1 MQFGVLMFPTDFS
14 IGVVDFAR
22 SVEEHGFESLWF
34 PEHTHIPADRQTPWP
49 GGRELPP
56 EYSHALDPFVALGAA
71 AVATTRLRLG
81 TGVCLV
87 VERDPITLAKDVAS
101 VDYVSGGRFVFG
113 IGGGWNLEEMANHGT
128 DPARRWSIMRERIL
142 AMQQLWTEDVASF
155 NGTYVSFDQVW
166 QWPKP
171 IQRPHPPIV
180 VGGNGPRTLR
190 RVIEYGDAWGPII
203 GRGPSI
209 APRMAELA
217 QLASEAGRGQIPVTI
232 FSLGVSTEEL
242 IDEYQTAGASRFIF
256 GLPSAPADKVLPLL
270 DRYAEMA
277 RLFVE
282 AHVGRIG
289 T

>member
-1 MQFGVLMFPTDFS
+1 VQFGVLMFPTDFS
-14 IGVVDFAR
+14 IGVVDFAQA
-22 SVEEHGFESLWF
+22 VEEHGFESLWF

-49 GGRELPP
+49 GGRELPR

-71 AVATTRLRLG
+71 ATATSRLLLG

-101 VDYVSGGRFVFG
+101 VDYVSGGRFLFG

-142 AMQQLWTEDVASF
+142 AMKQLWTEDVASF
-155 NGTYVSFDQVW
+155 DGTYVCFDRVW

-171 IQRPHPPIV
+171 VQRPHPPIV
-180 VGGNGPRTLR
+180 VGGNGARTLR
-190 RVIEYGDAWGPII
+190 RVIEYGDEWGPII

-217 QLASEAGRGQIPVTI
+217 SLAVEAGRGPIPVTI
-232 FSLGVSTEEL
+232 FSLGVSTEAL
-242 IDEYQTAGASRFIF
+242 IDEYEQAGASRFIF
-256 GLPSAPADKVLPLL
+256 GLPSAPAEKVLPLL
-270 DRYAEMA
+270 ERYAAMA
-277 RLFVE
+277 RT
-282 AHVGRIG
+282 I
-289 T
+289 

>member
-1 MQFGVLMFPTDFS
+1 VQFGVLMFPTDFS
-14 IGVVDFAR
+14 IGVVDLAR
-22 SVEEHGFESLWF
+22 AVEEHGFESLWF

-49 GGRELPP
+49 GGRELPR

-71 AVATTRLRLG
+71 AIATTHLKLG

-101 VDYVSGGRFVFG
+101 VDYISGGRFLFG

-128 DPARRWSIMRERIL
+128 DPARRWSILRERIL
-142 AMQQLWTEDVASF
+142 AMKQLWTEDVASF
-155 NGTYVSFDQVW
+155 DGTHVSFDRIW

-190 RVIEYGDAWGPII
+190 RVIEYGDEWGPII

-217 QLASEAGRGQIPVTI
+217 DMASAAGRGPIPVTI
-232 FSLGVSTEEL
+232 FSLGISTQEL
-242 IDEYQTAGASRFIF
+242 IDEYQEAGASRFIF
-256 GLPSAPADKVLPLL
+256 GLPSAPADRVLPLL
-270 DRYAEMA
+270 DRYAEMS
-277 RLFVE
+277 RK
-282 AHVGRIG
+282 
-289 T
+289 